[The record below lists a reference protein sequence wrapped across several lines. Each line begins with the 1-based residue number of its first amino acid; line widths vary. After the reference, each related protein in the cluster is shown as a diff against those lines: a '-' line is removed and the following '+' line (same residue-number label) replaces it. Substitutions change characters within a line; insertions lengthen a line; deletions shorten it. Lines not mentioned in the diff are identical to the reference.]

1 MQKGLQFT
9 HAANKAAQGD
19 KPSRRPPTGSLTTDG
34 DVMGGGVKATG
45 NFATGARIQP
55 KSWGDETD
63 PGKKLSPCPGGV
75 KARAHGFWGA

>member
-1 MQKGLQFT
+1 MHNSAIPRK
-9 HAANKAAQGD
+9 
-19 KPSRRPPTGSLTTDG
+19 RRNGSTGIDQQPDGSLKIKG